1 MTPAR
6 PVGDLGDMRDVQ
18 RELNVC
24 RTVVENLL
32 RTDPDFPLPITIAA
46 KRLWFM
52 TEVAQYKASRPRR
65 RYADSTA

>member
-32 RTDPDFPLPITIAA
+32 RTDPNFPQPITIAT
-46 KRLWFM
+46 KRQWFM

-65 RYADSTA
+65 RYADSAA

>member
-65 RYADSTA
+65 QYADSTA